1 MIQLLLILLWQL
13 NPTAAVTHAASEFQK
28 KRHNDLFVSDASYF
42 ETATCGGRTC
52 MFTEGYGYLVSFGKH
67 SPIRLDEVSF
77 LSVNMRKSDR
87 RAEWLD
93 LTRHTVAN
101 ISEIESQSDIAPGY
115 NDALNAVARF
125 EVNGPLGKP
134 NQYRYLAVQSA
145 KIPSNE
151 LHIAFRPKQESHPYE
166 GILVLDR
173 TRREISR
180 VEFSRTSY
188 YSRWM
193 FKNVTAAG
201 RIDYQHGNN
210 RVSLRSLHFNI
221 PTDDIVVD
229 IVLRNGVSRDPGNT
243 IKPDDYNVLFH
254 NDQNPY
260 IRYDESRWT
269 NTDLYALIDYNH
281 IQRELGMAT
290 PLAEQFRKNSAQPF
304 LYRILTDGKRTGVD
318 GGEATYKRVSEII
331 DDIRSQ
337 RR

>member
-1 MIQLLLILLWQL
+1 MIQLLVILLWQI
-13 NPTAAVTHAASEFQK
+13 NPTAAVTHAAAEFQK
-28 KRHNDLFVSDASYF
+28 KRLNDLYVTNASYY
-42 ETATCGGRTC
+42 EKATCGGRTC

-77 LSVNMRKSDR
+77 LTVNMRKSDR

-134 NQYRYLAVQSA
+134 NDYRYLAVQSA
-145 KIPSNE
+145 EIPSNE
-151 LHIAFRPKQESHPYE
+151 LHIAFRPKRESVPYE

-173 TRREISR
+173 SKREIRR
-180 VEFSRTSY
+180 VELSKTSY
-188 YSRWM
+188 YTKWM
-193 FKNVTAAG
+193 FKDVTASG
-201 RIDYQHGNN
+201 RIDFQHANN
-210 RVSLRSLHFNI
+210 RVSLQSLEFKI
-221 PTDDIVVD
+221 PIGDVVVD
-229 IVLRNGVSRDPGNT
+229 IVLRSGVPRDPGNT
-243 IKPDDYNVLFH
+243 IKPDDYNVLSH

-269 NTDLYALIDYNH
+269 NTDLYALIDYDR

-304 LYRILTDGKRTGVD
+304 MYRILSDGKRSGVA
-318 GGEATYKRVSEII
+318 GGEATYKRVSEIVE
-331 DDIRSQ
+331 Q
-337 RR
+337 LK

>member
-1 MIQLLLILLWQL
+1 MIQLLLILLWQI
-13 NPTAAVTHAASEFQK
+13 NPMAAVTHAAEEFQK
-28 KRHNDLFVSDASYF
+28 KRLNDLYVTNASYY
-42 ETATCGGRTC
+42 EKATCGGRTC

-77 LSVNMRKSDR
+77 LTVNMRKSDR

-134 NQYRYLAVQSA
+134 NGYRYLAVQSA
-145 KIPSNE
+145 EIPSDE
-151 LHIAFRPKQESHPYE
+151 LHFAFRPNRESVPYE

-173 TRREISR
+173 SKREIRR
-180 VEFSRTSY
+180 VELSKTSY
-188 YSRWM
+188 YTKWM
-193 FKNVTAAG
+193 FKDVTATG
-201 RIDYQHGNN
+201 RIAYQHVNN
-210 RVSLRSLHFNI
+210 RVAIQFLEFKI
-221 PTDDIVVD
+221 PAGDVVVD
-229 IVLRNGVSRDPGNT
+229 IVLHSGVPRDPGNT

-269 NTDLYALIDYNH
+269 NTDLYALIDYDR

-304 LYRILTDGKRTGVD
+304 MYRILSDGKRSGVA
-318 GGEATYKRVSEII
+318 GGEATYKRVSEIVE
-331 DDIRSQ
+331 Q
-337 RR
+337 LK

>member
-1 MIQLLLILLWQL
+1 MIQLLLILLWQI
-13 NPTAAVTHAASEFQK
+13 NPMAAVTHAAEEFQK
-28 KRHNDLFVSDASYF
+28 KRHNDLYVTSASYF

-77 LSVNMRKSDR
+77 LTVNMRKSDR

-101 ISEIESQSDIAPGY
+101 ISEIEAQSDIAPGY

-134 NQYRYLAVQSA
+134 NDYRYLAVQSA
-145 KIPSNE
+145 EIPSHE
-151 LHIAFRPKQESHPYE
+151 LHFAFRPKRESVPYE

-173 TRREISR
+173 SKREIRR
-180 VEFSRTSY
+180 VELSKTSY
-188 YSRWM
+188 YTKWM
-193 FKNVTAAG
+193 FKDVTATG
-201 RIDYQHGNN
+201 RIAYQHVNN
-210 RVSLRSLHFNI
+210 RVAIQFLEFKI
-221 PTDDIVVD
+221 PTGDVVVD
-229 IVLRNGVSRDPGNT
+229 IVLHSGVPRDPGNT

-260 IRYDESRWT
+260 IRYDESRWS
-269 NTDLYALIDYNH
+269 NTDLYALIDYDR

-304 LYRILTDGKRTGVD
+304 MYRILSDGKRSGVA
-318 GGEATYKRVSEII
+318 GGEATYKRVSEIVE
-331 DDIRSQ
+331 Q
-337 RR
+337 LK